1 MRLIER
7 TEYLDPLKRVR
18 NIQYQGNNRN
28 SSFRKVQII
37 RLLRNGKKDKKANV
51 AYAKGNKTVIS
62 EDNRQY

>member
-18 NIQYQGNNRN
+18 NIRYQGNNRN

-37 RLLRNGKKDKKANV
+37 RLFCEMGKKM
-51 AYAKGNKTVIS
+51 IIPERRS
-62 EDNRQY
+62 RQSGEVRATSPA

>member
-18 NIQYQGNNRN
+18 NIRYQGNNRN

-37 RLLRNGKKDKKANV
+37 RLFCEMGKKTRK
-51 AYAKGNKTVIS
+51 
-62 EDNRQY
+62 QM